1 MEDKN
6 LENDPYPLW
15 DTRCSTGNMQT
26 IRRNPDPRK
35 PRDVPYSIPWSS
47 TKFGIDFWK
56 LAVSLCYTTASEIC
70 PSLDVRLV
78 LPATNLK
85 DHLIKFDVVLT
96 HDQFREQALQYARIL
111 NPHFNNNVLTTSVEN
126 NPENKTSEFLEAEKG
141 ARIFDSHDHVCL
153 GGTFDRLHN
162 GHKILLST
170 GALLT
175 KRSMLVGITSDR
187 MLKNKHLAPLIQSFN
202 RRRSDLQCF
211 LLDIGFPK
219 SKLEIVELTD
229 AYGPPAYRSEFGC
242 IVASAESVNNCHKL
256 NEIRTSHGLNP
267 VRIEAIDLVNEPRP
281 GFESLPDE
289 VYEPK
294 LSSSMHRFNLLG
306 TLLRPV
312 NVDAVNHRKARLP
325 YVIGLAGPSGAGKSA
340 LARRLANVSPSVH
353 VVDCDKLG
361 HEAYRPDTP
370 CYKALLNH
378 FGFEAIACPEPPHEI
393 DRAKLGKIVFADA
406 QRLAELNQ
414 LVWPEIERQVQEFLV
429 QLEEKSSNSKS
440 PDSRPIVILDA
451 AVLLQANWNRFCDE
465 VWIAILTKEEAQRRI
480 SERGHLSCQV
490 AAERLARQA
499 GAIAEATGGLDWWDV
514 GQVDTGCGPVGRAH
528 VVLSTQWEP
537 ECSQK
542 QVEKAFKLLK
552 ERLS

>member
-1 MEDKN
+1 M
-6 LENDPYPLW
+6 Y
-15 DTRCSTGNMQT
+15 STGLLVLSSVTKKQT
-26 IRRNPDPRK
+26 LG
-35 PRDVPYSIPWSS
+35 SLLTSASS
-47 TKFGIDFWK
+47 FIKHQLFVSFPTATKFGIDFWK
-56 LAVSLCYTTASEIC
+56 FAVSLCYNTASEVC

-78 LPATNLK
+78 LPATDLK

-96 HDQFREQALQYARIL
+96 HDQSRDQALHYARIL
-111 NPHFNNNVLTTSVEN
+111 NPHFNNDVLVTSVEN

-141 ARIFDSHDHVCL
+141 TRIFDSHDHVCL

-175 KRSMLVGITSDR
+175 KRSMLVGITGDT

-202 RRRSDLQCF
+202 RRRSDIQSF

-229 AYGPPAYRSEFGC
+229 AYGPPAYRSEFDC
-242 IVASAESVNNCHKL
+242 IVASAESVDNCHKL

-267 VRIEAIDLVNEPRP
+267 VRIEAIDLVNEPRCSP
-281 GFESLPDE
+281 ESLPGE

-294 LSSSMHRFNLLG
+294 LSSSIHRFNLLG

-312 NVDAVNHRKARLP
+312 NVDAVSHRKARLP

-340 LARRLANVSPSVH
+340 LARRLADVSPSVH

-378 FGFEAIACPEPPHEI
+378 FGFDAIACPEPPHEI
-393 DRAKLGKIVFADA
+393 DRAKLGKIVFTDA
-406 QRLAELNQ
+406 QRLTELNQ

-451 AVLLQANWNRFCDE
+451 AVLLQANWDRFCDE
-465 VWIAILTKEEAQRRI
+465 VWIAILTKDEAQRRI
-480 SERGHLSCQV
+480 RERGHLSCEA

-542 QVEKAFKLLK
+542 QVEDAFKLLK